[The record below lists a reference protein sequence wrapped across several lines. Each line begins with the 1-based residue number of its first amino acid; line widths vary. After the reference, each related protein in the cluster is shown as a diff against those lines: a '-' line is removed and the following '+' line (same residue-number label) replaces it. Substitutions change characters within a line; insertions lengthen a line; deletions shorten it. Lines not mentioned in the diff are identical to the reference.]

1 MDNWKRPRLH
11 IPKTKSEQIWD
22 LVGYLFFIGSVLLL
36 VVVWSHL
43 PDQVPAHFNFKG
55 EVDRYGSKYEL
66 IILPVIGLFTML
78 LLLTFE
84 KHPEMHNYPK
94 RFNESNAAQF
104 YLHSRK
110 MLNQLKNITLI
121 LVAIL
126 PFESVSMALGWTEGM
141 GWWFVSIPLIAM
153 VISITVGVIRQ
164 RKIK

>member
-11 IPKTKSEQIWD
+11 IPKTKSEQMWD

-121 LVAIL
+121 LFAIL

-141 GWWFVSIPLIAM
+141 G
-153 VISITVGVIRQ
+153 
-164 RKIK
+164 

>member
-1 MDNWKRPRLH
+1 M
-11 IPKTKSEQIWD
+11 WD
-22 LVGYLFFIGSVLLL
+22 LMGYLFFIGSVLLL
-36 VVVWSHL
+36 VTVWSHL

-110 MLNQLKNITLI
+110 MLNQLKNMSLI
-121 LVAIL
+121 LFAVIL
-126 PFESVSMALGWTEGM
+126 FESVSMAFGWTEGM
-141 GWWFVSIPLIAM
+141 G
-153 VISITVGVIRQ
+153 
-164 RKIK
+164 